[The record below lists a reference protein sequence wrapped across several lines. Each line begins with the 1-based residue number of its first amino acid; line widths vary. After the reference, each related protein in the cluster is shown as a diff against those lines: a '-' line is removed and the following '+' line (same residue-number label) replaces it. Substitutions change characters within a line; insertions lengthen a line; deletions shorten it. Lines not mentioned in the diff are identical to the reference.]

1 MENNMHLWE
10 IHSSCSFFHI
20 QEESF
25 RSKMAKPQVQDI
37 HIQRRSFKSDME
49 NCTYERFTLLVG
61 FHIPEGRSNR
71 SEMAKPQ
78 VWDIQYSDI
87 QEKEAFKSDMD
98 NHKYEERFSSSCS
111 FSHTGGS
118 SFKYVMEKNCNY
130 KEGSTFSCRFS
141 DTAESSKSEMEN
153 HKYERIHIAFT
164 FRRKL
169 SHLKWKKST
178 AAFQTER
185 DREKWQ
191 LCVKCSYASTRK
203 PLSKKP

>member
-1 MENNMHLWE
+1 
-10 IHSSCSFFHI
+10 
-20 QEESF
+20 
-25 RSKMAKPQVQDI
+25 
-37 HIQRRSFKSDME
+37 ME
-49 NCTYERFTLLVG
+49 NCTYERFTLLVA

-71 SEMAKPQ
+71 SEMAKSQ
-78 VWDIQYSDI
+78 VRDIQYLHI

-98 NHKYEERFSSSCS
+98 NHKYKERFSSSCS

-118 SFKYVMEKNCNY
+118 SFKYDMEK
-130 KEGSTFSCRFS
+130 
-141 DTAESSKSEMEN
+141 TATESSKSEMEN

-185 DREKWQ
+185 DREK
-191 LCVKCSYASTRK
+191 
-203 PLSKKP
+203 

>member
-1 MENNMHLWE
+1 
-10 IHSSCSFFHI
+10 
-20 QEESF
+20 
-25 RSKMAKPQVQDI
+25 
-37 HIQRRSFKSDME
+37 ME
-49 NCTYERFTLLVG
+49 NCTYERFTLLVA

-78 VWDIQYSDI
+78 VQDIQYSHI

-118 SFKYVMEKNCNY
+118 SFKYDMEK
-130 KEGSTFSCRFS
+130 
-141 DTAESSKSEMEN
+141 TAKDSHN
-153 HKYERIHIAFT
+153 FT

-178 AAFQTER
+178 AAFETER
-185 DREKWQ
+185 ARETERSD
-191 LCVKCSYASTRK
+191 SYV
-203 PLSKKP
+203 

>member
-25 RSKMAKPQVQDI
+25 RSKLAKPQVQDIHIQEEASNVKWKKPQVCMRDSLFLHLSHTGQKKQQIWNGKPQVQDI

-49 NCTYERFTLLVG
+49 NCTYERFTLLVA

-78 VWDIQYSDI
+78 VWDIQYSHI
-87 QEKEAFKSDMD
+87 QEKDAFESDMD

-118 SFKYVMEKNCNY
+118 SKYDMEK
-130 KEGSTFSCRFS
+130 
-141 DTAESSKSEMEN
+141 TASIRRDSLFLAVF
-153 HKYERIHIAFT
+153 HIQQKA
-164 FRRKL
+164 L
-169 SHLKWKKST
+169 NLKWKTTSRRGFT
-178 AAFQTER
+178 
-185 DREKWQ
+185 
-191 LCVKCSYASTRK
+191 
-203 PLSKKP
+203 

>member
-1 MENNMHLWE
+1 MENHKYK
-10 IHSSCSFFHI
+10 IFTYR
-20 QEESF
+20 EE
-25 RSKMAKPQVQDI
+25 A
-37 HIQRRSFKSDME
+37 SDME
-49 NCTYERFTLLVG
+49 NCIYERFTLLVA

-78 VWDIQYSDI
+78 VQDIQYSHI

-118 SFKYVMEKNCNY
+118 SFKYDMEKTA
-130 KEGSTFSCRFS
+130 SIRRDSLFLAVSH
-141 DTAESSKSEMEN
+141 TAESSKSEMEN
-153 HKYERIHIAFT
+153 HEYERIHIAFT

-178 AAFQTER
+178 AAFETER
-185 DREKWQ
+185 DRDTEK
-191 LCVKCSYASTRK
+191 
-203 PLSKKP
+203 